1 MKILFT
7 GGGTGGHVLP
17 LIAVARELRRIYTA
31 ASDKNVLEM
40 IYMGPKDPFI
50 GILLLQ
56 EGIKIHTVPSGKLR
70 RYWNIKTFFQNILDI
85 FFKIPAGIF
94 IAFFK
99 MFFLSPDLILSKGGY
114 GALPTTIAGWL
125 FRVPIFL
132 HESDIAPGLANR
144 IGGRLAVEIFTSF
157 PNTVQFPKK
166 KVIWVGNPVRRE
178 LLSGNR
184 EEGQTIFSLQGGKPI
199 ILVLGGSQGA
209 KRINEVLLNIIGQMV
224 KDFEVIHQT
233 GEKNFQEIKNEGN
246 VMIPKELQGY
256 YHPIAFFKEPE
267 LRHAYATADFIISRS
282 GSGSVFE
289 IAAVG
294 KPSIMIP
301 LPESA
306 QNHQLLNAYAY
317 GKTGAAIVLEHT
329 NLTPHFLLEKIRS
342 ILLLPEEYAKMSKA
356 ALAFAKPEAARIL
369 AAYIIEYLKR

>member
-17 LIAVARELRRIYTA
+17 LIATARELRRIYTA
-31 ASDKNVLEM
+31 SSNKATLEM
-40 IYMGPKDPFI
+40 SYIGPKDPFI
-50 GILLLQ
+50 GILLSQ
-56 EGIKIHTVPSGKLR
+56 EGIKIYTVPTGKLR
-70 RYWNIKTFFQNILDI
+70 RYWNIKTFFQNIWDI
-85 FFKIPAGIF
+85 FFNIPLGIF
-94 IAFFK
+94 LAFIK
-99 MFFLSPDLILSKGGY
+99 MFFLAPDLILSKGGY
-114 GALPTTIAGWL
+114 GALPATIAGWL

-144 IGGRLAVEIFTSF
+144 IGGKLAVEIFTSF

-166 KVIWVGNPVRRE
+166 KMILVGNPVRRE
-178 LLSGNR
+178 LLSGSR
-184 EEGQTIFSLQGGKPI
+184 EEAKTIFTLQGGKPI
-199 ILVLGGSQGA
+199 LLILGGSQGA
-209 KRINEVLLNIIGQMV
+209 KRINEVILNIIGEMV

-233 GEKNFQEIKNEGN
+233 GEKNFAKVGNEAL
-246 VMIPKELQGY
+246 VMIKKELQGY

-267 LRHAYATADFIISRS
+267 LRHAYAAADFIISRS

-289 IAAVG
+289 IAALG

-317 GKTGAAIVLEHT
+317 AKTGAAIVLEHS

-342 ILLLPEEYAKMSKA
+342 ILLLPPEYAKMSKA